1 MSPFHPQIMNRMN
14 VQILSSRVSECSK
27 SSLRCPVM
35 LVVGDNAP
43 AEEGVVSLSA
53 LYGLSVLS
61 NRHFMS
67 PLSELMLSDDFLQN
81 TVASKKL

>member
-1 MSPFHPQIMNRMN
+1 
-14 VQILSSRVSECSK
+14 
-27 SSLRCPVM
+27 M

-61 NRHFMS
+61 NRHFIS
-67 PLSELMLSDDFLQN
+67 PLSELVHSDDFLQN
-81 TVASKKL
+81 TFASKKL

>member
-1 MSPFHPQIMNRMN
+1 
-14 VQILSSRVSECSK
+14 
-27 SSLRCPVM
+27 M

-61 NRHFMS
+61 SRA
-67 PLSELMLSDDFLQN
+67 LSEPVHSDDFLQN
-81 TVASKKL
+81 SFASKKL